1 MLKVGKAVSVLH
13 KQEPVR
19 ACKGCEKL
27 KSEVVRLKEEVKN
40 LKKSIKDLEQTHIK
54 DEEEKKSYKDQ
65 LFGIAQKMAEERVAI
80 AQNSSTKNTNPRANT
95 KKGLCL

>member
-40 LKKSIKDLEQTHIK
+40 LKNQSKIWNKLT
-54 DEEEKKSYKDQ
+54 
-65 LFGIAQKMAEERVAI
+65 
-80 AQNSSTKNTNPRANT
+80 
-95 KKGLCL
+95 